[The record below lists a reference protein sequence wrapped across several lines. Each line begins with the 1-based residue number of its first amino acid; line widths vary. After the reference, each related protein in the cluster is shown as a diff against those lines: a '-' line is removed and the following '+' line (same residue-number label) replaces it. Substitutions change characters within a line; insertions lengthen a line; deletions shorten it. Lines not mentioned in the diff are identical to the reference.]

1 MRLALVLPLLWS
13 ARLAHAAC
21 GDGVVDATEA
31 CDDADT
37 DAGDGC
43 DGSCAVEAGWACD
56 NVVIAEDSTLA
67 FYDPDGHDTPVWTL
81 STDGRSLTE
90 SADCQPGVYVT
101 TLSATDAPLTFQV
114 EVTTTTDDDFFGFTL
129 GAAAGDD
136 SGVGGDFLLV
146 DWKQTDQVDSVLG
159 TGLDGLAVS
168 RVTGLPDGADLFTH
182 TGETTELARATS
194 LGSAGWTDNT
204 PVEFSV
210 QYDTTQL
217 QIWVDG
223 TLEIDVSGT
232 FPDGNLG
239 FYVFSQSDVTFS
251 LVEPSAESTC
261 QALDSDFD
269 GLTDPDEVVGGT
281 DPEDADSDDDGLT
294 DGDEADYWGTD
305 PLDPDTD
312 DDGLSDAA
320 EISETGTDPLDA
332 DGDDDGLSDAAEV
345 AAGTDPLDADSDDDS
360 LSDAT
365 EQGSTD
371 PLDADSDDDGLED
384 GYEVTYSATDPLD
397 ADSDDDGLSDGDEVL
412 ATATDPND
420 PDTDGGGRSD
430 YEEIAELGTD
440 PLDPSDDADDGGAD
454 SASGSG
460 DEAGGDAGGD
470 GGGDAGGGAEGGETP
485 EVQKPA
491 DEGCACASSAT
502 GGGAWAWGLGLGL
515 SLLRRRARNAARR
528 G

>member
-182 TGETTELARATS
+182 TGEATEIARATS

-312 DDGLSDAA
+312 GDGLSDAA

-332 DGDDDGLSDAAEV
+332 DG
-345 AAGTDPLDADSDDDS
+345 
-360 LSDAT
+360 
-365 EQGSTD
+365 
-371 PLDADSDDDGLED
+371 
-384 GYEVTYSATDPLD
+384 
-397 ADSDDDGLSDGDEVL
+397 DDDGLSDGDEVL